1 MNCFSRDGDLL
12 RFPIDICNRNRPA
25 RDQVDSG
32 HELGKERRQKF
43 PVPAEEVNHHGANSK
58 IEQVVGRRFS
68 ALNEQGEDG
77 NLEYVRNDC
86 QDHGGAKART
96 CRDFDGVL
104 FHVSLP
110 ISWWCL
116 IRLFYGANAVAG
128 T

>member
-1 MNCFSRDGDLL
+1 M
-12 RFPIDICNRNRPA
+12 
-25 RDQVDSG
+25 
-32 HELGKERRQKF
+32 
-43 PVPAEEVNHHGANSK
+43 PAEKVGEHGSNAEVEYVIGRGFGARK
-58 IEQVVGRRFS
+58 
-68 ALNEQGEDG
+68 EQGKDD
-77 NLEYVRNDC
+77 NLEQIGEDR
-86 QDHGGAKART
+86 QHHGGAKART